1 MNTTNEPAGIDLDK
15 PDTLAALLCCLY
27 EGPEIQR
34 AATMLIDQ
42 AMQIEELTL
51 ARRAPAPVVDERS
64 LPPKPHTTYNG
75 YSDGSEPLWTAAQ
88 MEDYARAALA
98 QQSPAPVVAHDVP
111 EARASQPEG
120 ATGTTG
126 ASQSI
131 SPDELAGMIPQGAI
145 IQQDGDVRR
154 VCMTCAELKQFAQ
167 LAAKGQGSFIEV
179 KPGETCPCG
188 QSREWC
194 IANECCDAAPASA
207 QPDRG
212 AAQDDNGFRK
222 ALEEIA
228 AMRGKGDCASDLIDI
243 ADSALAGLYAASPAS
258 QPVAPEVA
266 QADDKERLHAIK
278 EMCFWVS
285 LIQEGKRIGTLHHG
299 NLTRTMNNV
308 MTAFNLPQEGD
319 DAK

>member
-1 MNTTNEPAGIDLDK
+1 MG
-15 PDTLAALLCCLY
+15 
-27 EGPEIQR
+27 
-34 AATMLIDQ
+34 
-42 AMQIEELTL
+42 
-51 ARRAPAPVVDERS
+51 V
-64 LPPKPHTTYNG
+64 
-75 YSDGSEPLWTAAQ
+75 
-88 MEDYARAALA
+88 
-98 QQSPAPVVAHDVP
+98 
-111 EARASQPEG
+111 
-120 ATGTTG
+120 
-126 ASQSI
+126 
-131 SPDELAGMIPQGAI
+131 
-145 IQQDGDVRR
+145 
-154 VCMTCAELKQFAQ
+154 
-167 LAAKGQGSFIEV
+167 
-179 KPGETCPCG
+179 
-188 QSREWC
+188 
-194 IANECCDAAPASA
+194 